1 MNNILKYFEAGRP
14 NIYFCGYGFEERS
27 IGLLS
32 IIRGKASFD
41 YAFSIGFPSSF
52 LGTTLLWRQN
62 KAFTDDCLATMA
74 KNYEVI
80 DISVKQPVEV
90 RQNLNEKIKKFNLNF
105 QKFKTI
111 VDITSFPKST
121 LFMLLKE
128 LVESKASGYLFY
140 IEPIDYELPISLG
153 VKDIRTLPFFGDNYD
168 SKKQKLLIEILGF
181 EGLRAYAIWE
191 TFDPHK
197 TIAFIGVPSLLNQKW
212 KNIAEQENGLLLSR
226 PNVIKREISFTSIEE
241 ATNTLEEIYEEEGDK
256 YNIIVSSLGT
266 KLSAISLFY
275 FANRHKNVFVT
286 FSRPEEH
293 TEHYSY
299 GCKKLIVIAF
309 NCKAADVI
317 DSYDFKNKNENE

>member
-1 MNNILKYFEAGRP
+1 MNNLFKYFKDNRP

-32 IIRGKASFD
+32 IIREKVSFD

-52 LGTTLLWRQN
+52 LGSTFLWRQN
-62 KAFTDDCLATMA
+62 KAFIDDSLAVMA

-80 DISVKQPVEV
+80 NISVKQPLEV
-90 RQNLNEKIKKFNLNF
+90 RQNLKERIEKWGLNF

-128 LVESKASGYLFY
+128 LVESNASGYLFY
-140 IEPIDYELPISLG
+140 IEPIDYELPISFG
-153 VKDIRTLPFFGDNYD
+153 VKDIRTLPFFGDDYD

-191 TFDPHK
+191 TFDPHR
-197 TIAFIGVPSLLNQKW
+197 TIAFIGTPSSSNQKW
-212 KNIAEQENGLLLSR
+212 ESIAENENKLLLSR
-226 PNVIKREISFTSIEE
+226 TNVEKRKISFTDIKE
-241 ATNTLEEIYEEEGDK
+241 AINALEAIYEEEGNK
-256 YNIIVSSLGT
+256 YNIIISSLGT
-266 KLSAISLFY
+266 KLSAVSLFY

-299 GCKKLIVIAF
+299 GCNKLIVIAF
-309 NCKAADVI
+309 NCNAADII
-317 DSYDFKNKNENE
+317 DSYDFRNKSKE